1 MCSHVWSTSGESGRV
16 YRHQRENHSGMRR
29 DHMMRER
36 GREEEDREDE
46 GMSAVDKNISI
57 I

>member
-1 MCSHVWSTSGESGRV
+1 
-16 YRHQRENHSGMRR
+16 
-29 DHMMRER
+29 MMRER